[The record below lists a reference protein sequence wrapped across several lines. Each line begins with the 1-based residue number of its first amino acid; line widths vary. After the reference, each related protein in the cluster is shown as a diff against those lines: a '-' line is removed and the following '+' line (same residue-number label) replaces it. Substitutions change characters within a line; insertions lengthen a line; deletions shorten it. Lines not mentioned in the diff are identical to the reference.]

1 MADPTLDQLLAGI
14 RDQES
19 GGSYTIVNS
28 IGAMGAY
35 QVMPEN
41 LASWTQE
48 ALGHTLTKAQFLASP
63 ADQDRVARYIIGGY
77 YTKYGAQGA
86 AAMWYSDQP
95 DPTKTFGDP
104 PVHEYVD
111 DVIKKALKLTGS
123 TSGSSGGAVNA
134 TPAGLLDI
142 PGDVLNFFKTAVND
156 MTATANFLGAFFK
169 PSTYV
174 RIGSGLFG
182 FVFIIL
188 GIYCLAREA
197 NNG

>member
-1 MADPTLDQLLAGI
+1 MADQTLDQLLAAI

-19 GGSYTIVNS
+19 SGSYTIVNS

-35 QVMPEN
+35 QVMPEH

-48 ALGHTLTKAQFLASP
+48 ALGHTLTKSQFLASP
-63 ADQDRVARYIIGGY
+63 ADQDHVARYIIGGY
-77 YTKYGAQGA
+77 YTRYGARGA
-86 AAMWYSDQP
+86 ASMWYSGQP
-95 DPTKTFGDP
+95 DPTKSYGSP
-104 PVHEYVD
+104 PVSQYVD
-111 DVIKKALKLTGS
+111 DVIAKALKTTGL
-123 TSGSSGGAVNA
+123 SGASSGGTATA

-142 PGDVLNFFKTAVND
+142 PGDVLTFFKTAVSD

-174 RIGSGLFG
+174 RIGSGIFG
-182 FVFIIL
+182 FIFIIL

-197 NNG
+197 NSG